1 MLREIVLEVG
11 SEGGSLTLL
20 RERNADEDWRFR
32 IERNEIALY
41 DLLSKEDRGK
51 TGDYF
56 ARTGYVQSFPEA
68 LSLLDRYPWFRL
80 YPVRVHS
87 EFLEAVLLEV
97 RKRGGKT
104 AETHW
109 RERLTRQSRTRIE
122 VENMDREGTAPT
134 RSRKEHE

>member
-32 IERNEIALY
+32 IERNEIELY
-41 DLLSKEDRGK
+41 DLLSKEDRGR
-51 TGDYF
+51 TEDYF
-56 ARTGYVQSFPEA
+56 ARTGYVQSFQEA
-68 LSLLDRYPWFRL
+68 LSLLDRYLWFRL
-80 YPVRVHS
+80 YPVQVHS

-97 RKRGGKT
+97 RKRGGRT

-109 RERLTRQSRTRIE
+109 RERLTRQSR
-122 VENMDREGTAPT
+122 NQ
-134 RSRKEHE
+134 H